1 MLDSNYLNNE
11 GFELMFRKLIG
22 IAIIALVLFAFIL
35 AILIMTRKDKSRNL
49 TDEELSSAF
58 WIPTIF
64 FVVAC
69 PFLYTLVHSGGIN
82 DIPGIIFSCISGP
95 SMGILALFSLIKIFK
110 AKSIS
115 ERIFSIFALIAL
127 GVSGI
132 FSLGLYIMI
141 LNHIPIV
148 SM

>member
-11 GFELMFRKLIG
+11 GFEFMFRKLIG

-35 AILIMTRKDKSRNL
+35 AILITTRKDKSRNL
-49 TDEELSSAF
+49 ADEELSSAF

-64 FVVAC
+64 FVAAC
-69 PFLYTLVHSGGIN
+69 PFLYTQVHSGVIN

-95 SMGILALFSLIKIFK
+95 SMGILALFALIKIFK

-127 GVSGI
+127 GV
-132 FSLGLYIMI
+132 
-141 LNHIPIV
+141 
-148 SM
+148 